1 MDAVGNWKWL
11 EAGAL
16 LAAGAAFGWWQ
27 LRDVKRAQAETRRR
41 KALEQAQAQ
50 TAPVTASPQVEAH
63 TRPTQARH
71 DPKEGLH
78 P

>member
-1 MDAVGNWKWL
+1 MDAVGDLKLL

-16 LAAGAAFGWWQ
+16 LAAGVAFGWWQ
-27 LRDVKRAQAETRRR
+27 LRDVKRAQAESQRR
-41 KALEQAQAQ
+41 KALEQAQSSDSIA
-50 TAPVTASPQVEAH
+50 TASLPAEDPARPAQAH
-63 TRPTQARH
+63 Q